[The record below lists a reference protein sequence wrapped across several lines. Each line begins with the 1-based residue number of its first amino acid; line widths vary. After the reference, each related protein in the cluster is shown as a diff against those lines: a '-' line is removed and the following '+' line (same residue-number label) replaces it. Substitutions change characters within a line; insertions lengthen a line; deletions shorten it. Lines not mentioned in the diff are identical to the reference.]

1 MLQRY
6 AGEDQ
11 SDACLPLNFHGEE
24 GAVSAD
30 NGADEEA
37 PDAMRAGVWAAE
49 LCEAVGWEPLFH
61 YSVRRHEHI
70 VTKEARPI
78 CTLVR
83 RLAAEVRPGGSK
95 VLTFVDSSP
104 NIGAWAKGRSS
115 SVRLA
120 PHLCHVAP
128 DLLLTDLQLG
138 VPYVPTH
145 ANPADAPTRGRSVR
159 RVPLR
164 ADRSALVDKLLAGR
178 FDATTDSAFSA
189 STRAGDLP
197 AELFEPVA
205 GPPYS
210 FAFQRVGLRRG
221 DESSLIGDG
230 PPKST
235 TRRRAQLQGPIYRSL
250 TSASFR

>member
-1 MLQRY
+1 MK
-6 AGEDQ
+6 A
-11 SDACLPLNFHGEE
+11 
-24 GAVSAD
+24 
-30 NGADEEA
+30 
-37 PDAMRAGVWAAE
+37 
-49 LCEAVGWEPLFH
+49 LFH

-83 RLAAEVRPGGSK
+83 RLAAETRPGGSK
-95 VLTFVDSSP
+95 VLAFVDSSP

-120 PHLCHVAP
+120 PHLRHVAP

-145 ANPADAPTRGRSVR
+145 ANPADAPTRGRPMR

-164 ADRSALVDKLLAGR
+164 ADRSALVGKLLAGR

-197 AELFEPVA
+197 AELLVPVA

-221 DESSLIGDG
+221 MLRTRSLATGRRSRLRG
-230 PPKST
+230 GGRGVSREKS
-235 TRRRAQLQGPIYRSL
+235 AQLQGPIYRSL